1 MHSKNYGTA
10 LLQIL
15 MIVGFTILPV
25 NAHEVEVSYVPQDYE
40 LKTFHMEVRIQG
52 QGAVLDQGL
61 TLKNPTF
68 FALHS
73 DEKKQFVLQPA
84 QGYEIAD
91 IQYDGEDITNLL
103 QQQTL
108 TVKGKDHDTKL
119 IVTFCKQSQ
128 NPRKDTATVETGDS
142 IATAGYLSIIFLSAG
157 FIIFVK
163 KKKEK
168 LHDRR

>member
-10 LLQIL
+10 LFLIL
-15 MIVGFTILPV
+15 MIVGLTILPV

-52 QGAVLDQGL
+52 EGAVLDQGL

-128 NPRKDTATVETGDS
+128 KTPEGHRYSGNR
-142 IATAGYLSIIFLSAG
+142 G
-157 FIIFVK
+157 FGSHSRIPFHHLVICRLYHLRQE
-163 KKKEK
+163 EK
-168 LHDRR
+168 GEAA

>member
-10 LLQIL
+10 LFLIL
-15 MIVGFTILPV
+15 MIVGLTILPV

-52 QGAVLDQGL
+52 EGAVLDQGL
-61 TLKNPTF
+61 MLKNPTF

-103 QQQTL
+103 QQTL

-128 NPRKDTATVETGDS
+128 KPRKDTDTVETGDS
-142 IATAGYLSIIFLSAG
+142 IATAVYLSIILLSAG
-157 FIIFVK
+157 FIIFVR

-168 LHDRR
+168 LHDKR

>member
-1 MHSKNYGTA
+1 MK
-10 LLQIL
+10 
-15 MIVGFTILPV
+15 
-25 NAHEVEVSYVPQDYE
+25 
-40 LKTFHMEVRIQG
+40 
-52 QGAVLDQGL
+52 
-61 TLKNPTF
+61 
-68 FALHS
+68 
-73 DEKKQFVLQPA
+73 KKQFVLQPA
-84 QGYEIAD
+84 QGYDIAD
-91 IQYDGEDITNLL
+91 IQYDGEDITSLL

-128 NPRKDTATVETGDS
+128 NSRKDTATVETGDS
-142 IATAGYLSIIFLSAG
+142 IATAGYLSIILLSAG

>member
-10 LLQIL
+10 LFLIL
-15 MIVGFTILPV
+15 MIVGLTILPV

-52 QGAVLDQGL
+52 EGAVLDQGL

-84 QGYEIAD
+84 QGMASLPPY
-91 IQYDGEDITNLL
+91 
-103 QQQTL
+103 
-108 TVKGKDHDTKL
+108 
-119 IVTFCKQSQ
+119 F
-128 NPRKDTATVETGDS
+128 
-142 IATAGYLSIIFLSAG
+142 
-157 FIIFVK
+157 
-163 KKKEK
+163 
-168 LHDRR
+168 